1 MRILVIFVQ
10 IFSSLITVISAL
22 GLFGIPEKFQEFGIQ
37 VNQLQIAFALSLI
50 LTILS
55 FVFAR
60 KIRRPDVG
68 RDKKTQF
75 QFGGRNNK
83 QDMR

>member
-1 MRILVIFVQ
+1 MSILVIFVQ
-10 IFSSLITVISAL
+10 IFSSLITVISTL

>member
-1 MRILVIFVQ
+1 MNFLLTLIQ
-10 IFSSLITVISAL
+10 IFSSLITIVSAV
-22 GLFGIPEKFQEFGIQ
+22 GLFGIHEKIQEFGIQ
-37 VNQLQIAFALSLI
+37 VSQLQITFVLSLI
-50 LTILS
+50 LVILV

-68 RDKKTQF
+68 RDKKSQF

-83 QDMR
+83 QDMS

>member
-1 MRILVIFVQ
+1 MSFLVTFVQ
-10 IFSSLITVISAL
+10 IFSSLITVVSAV
-22 GLFGIPEKFQEFGIQ
+22 GLFGIPEKFQEVGIQ

-50 LTILS
+50 LAILS
-55 FVFAR
+55 FIFAR

-68 RDKKTQF
+68 RDKKAQF
-75 QFGGRNNK
+75 QIGGRNNK

>member
-1 MRILVIFVQ
+1 MSILVIFVQ

>member
-1 MRILVIFVQ
+1 MSFLVTFVQ
-10 IFSSLITVISAL
+10 ILSSLFTIISAV
-22 GLFGIPEKFQEFGIQ
+22 GLFGIPDKFQEFGIQ
-37 VNQLQIAFALSLI
+37 VSQLQIAFALSLI

-68 RDKKTQF
+68 RDKKTQV
-75 QFGGRNNK
+75 QIGGRNNK
-83 QDMR
+83 QDLS